1 MYTLEN
7 TKSEFYEAVKYGRE
21 IEFSYKG
28 KHYFESRHGDND
40 WYIYCEETKEKQHFI
55 SSDELLRDTILDGE
69 NINDIWEDIIIDY
82 IL

>member
-1 MYTLEN
+1 MCTLEN

-21 IEFSYKG
+21 IEFSYRG
-28 KHYFESRHGDND
+28 KHYFESRHGDTD
-40 WYIYCEETKEKQHFI
+40 WYIYCEETKKTQHFI
-55 SSDELLRDTILDGE
+55 SSDELLRNTILDGK